1 MAAIILASLVLA
13 SDHHGRVVECG
24 DVPRSQHCCGDGVCN
39 GAEDI
44 NNCLADCPGVTT
56 TDMCGEEPHSDRG
69 GRTLTFGVGHRT
81 KSAQECCDRCRAR
94 SQSKPPCN
102 SWTFCGLPVCFG
114 LDTGWN
120 HTFGEC
126 WLRSLEE
133 PNKPTFGQRGAYA
146 PEYRA
151 KVMHT
156 RKSCTSDQPG
166 GMSAGWACPP
176 THVPWTSGSL
186 YVKPD
191 LATKWVTGGGWGNM
205 RIHQLG
211 ADGTPIEASC
221 TRNQGRECDP
231 KVLGH
236 AG

>member
-1 MAAIILASLVLA
+1 MGAVVFSVLA
-13 SDHHGRVVECG
+13 RTGLV
-24 DVPRSQHCCGDGVCN
+24 
-39 GAEDI
+39 GAVTA
-44 NNCLADCPGVTT
+44 ADAGTV
-56 TDMCGEEPHSDRG
+56 
-69 GRTLTFGVGHRT
+69 
-81 KSAQECCDRCRAR
+81 A
-94 SQSKPPCN
+94 
-102 SWTFCGLPVCFG
+102 
-114 LDTGWN
+114 
-120 HTFGEC
+120 
-126 WLRSLEE
+126 
-133 PNKPTFGQRGAYA
+133 
-146 PEYRA
+146 
-151 KVMHT
+151 
-156 RKSCTSDQPG
+156 
-166 GMSAGWACPP
+166 SAGWACPP